1 MLVKDQWRDRWFLLL
16 SNISDTLMIF
26 MIEFGDFKRVRKA
39 LKDEPFFAPR
49 SYTGF

>member
-1 MLVKDQWRDRWFLLL
+1 LLKINGEIDGFCSL
-16 SNISDTLMIF
+16 AISADTLMIF